1 MPEYKAYPTEATT
14 PSRKTRK
21 GDRNRTF
28 LLNKAANRKLVKAR
42 KEARDASLEAKAA
55 EAEENEQVG

>member
-1 MPEYKAYPTEATT
+1 MPEYKAYPNSTNT

-42 KEARDASLEAKAA
+42 KEARDARLEAKAA